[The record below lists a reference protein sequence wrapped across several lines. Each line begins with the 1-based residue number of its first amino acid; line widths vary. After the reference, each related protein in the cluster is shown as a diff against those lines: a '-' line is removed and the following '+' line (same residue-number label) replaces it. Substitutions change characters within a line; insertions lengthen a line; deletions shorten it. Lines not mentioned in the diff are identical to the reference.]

1 MRIGIMIINIHQKL
15 NPWLP
20 IMNPSYLEFNG
31 NRKNRKKKGMM
42 IIRGMMMINHQKNS
56 CVIEMPSFLLGG
68 TLSRPS
74 ICRW

>member
-1 MRIGIMIINIHQKL
+1 MMIGIMIINIHQKL

-31 NRKNRKKKGMM
+31 NRKNRKKKGM
-42 IIRGMMMINHQKNS
+42 IIMMGIMMMNHQKNS

-68 TLSRPS
+68 NPF
-74 ICRW
+74 